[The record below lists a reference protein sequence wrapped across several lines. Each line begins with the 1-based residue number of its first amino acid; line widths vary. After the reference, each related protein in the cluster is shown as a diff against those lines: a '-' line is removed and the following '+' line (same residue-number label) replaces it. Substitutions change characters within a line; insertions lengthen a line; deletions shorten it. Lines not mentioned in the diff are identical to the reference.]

1 MRLSSEVTKVA
12 FDDSDHILTVE
23 LVNQL
28 DGNISNLTCN
38 HVIWTTS
45 VGYLKENF
53 QKIFSS
59 EPDLIHQKQSSIENL
74 GFGTANKV
82 ILVYD
87 APISFWPDNTA
98 DLHPLISVN
107 QTKYSLNKGERAF
120 LTEQNVDPSQ
130 AQFVLDGVLCVS
142 PSVSMRFVIVWIVGE
157 AALAAESFNELV
169 LAYLC
174 HNIFLSR
181 YLNGAVDNQKPSRAI
196 IFGFGFGFGL
206 GLQLPKY
213 DVDLFGLDLDLGFGC
228 SGFGSY
234 WNKNRFERGSYSY
247 LSVRASLDDRDRLR
261 QSYTPDGIPRV
272 VFAGEATHSHYSSSV
287 HGAYESGINA
297 VQILRQ
303 YLETASD
310 CRK

>member
-1 MRLSSEVTKVA
+1 CDTTEQLEKSSLWKLKYGFRTFIDYLRSAIPKNQMRLSSEVTKVA

-196 IFGFGFGFGL
+196 M
-206 GLQLPKY
+206 
-213 DVDLFGLDLDLGFGC
+213 
-228 SGFGSY
+228 SY